1 MINKNSPKENGKII
15 NPITGK
21 ISLINKFEA
30 YTNEGAELD
39 GRFYALIEK
48 FVSDACK
55 KFDSTQVQY
64 ILSSSLSN
72 VCCTDR
78 ICNANKLMLKLRKE
92 KTNERPSW
100 KASQD

>member
-1 MINKNSPKENGKII
+1 MINEESPKENGKII

-39 GRFYALIEK
+39 KRFYDLIKK

-55 KFDSTQVQY
+55 KFDATQVEY
-64 ILSSSLSN
+64 ILSSSLTN
-72 VCCTDR
+72 ACCNHR
-78 ICNANKLMLKLRKE
+78 ICNANTLMLKLRKE
-92 KTNERPSW
+92 KTNERPS
-100 KASQD
+100 